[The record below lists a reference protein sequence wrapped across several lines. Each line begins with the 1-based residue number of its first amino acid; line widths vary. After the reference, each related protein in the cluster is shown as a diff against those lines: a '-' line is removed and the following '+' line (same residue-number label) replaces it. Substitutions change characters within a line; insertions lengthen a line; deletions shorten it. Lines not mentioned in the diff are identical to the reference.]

1 MNDDQEH
8 IQSKPAKWGWG
19 IQLVISALLVLN
31 GVSWFFIGP
40 NNSSSYQAQELGISA
55 AEYHQNYPNA
65 ASGVERNARQV
76 AIWFVAYGSMA
87 LLVFLQGYRYGLRWA
102 WIAGWIQV
110 AVLVAIG
117 ILYLAGIGI
126 VLLPLAVIG
135 LVGQILIRTGR
146 REPPMNGIKSL
157 EN

>member
-8 IQSKPAKWGWG
+8 IQSKPARWGWG
-19 IQLVISALLVLN
+19 IQLVISALLVVN
-31 GVSWFFIGP
+31 GLSWLFIGP
-40 NNSSSYQAQELGISA
+40 NNSSSYQAQELSITA

-76 AIWFVAYGSMA
+76 AIWFIAYGALA
-87 LLVFLQGYRYGLRWA
+87 LLVFQQGYRYGPPWV
-102 WIAGWIQV
+102 WTAGWIQV

-126 VLLPLAVIG
+126 ILLPLAVIG
-135 LVGQILIRTGR
+135 LVGQILIRAGR
-146 REPPMNGIKSL
+146 R
-157 EN
+157 